1 MRIAYPDLY
10 FDEVPDLKKVID
22 SGWLTKGPYI
32 EEFERM
38 VKDYV
43 GAKYAIAVN
52 SGTAALHLSLI
63 SLNISSGD
71 EVIVPDFTFV
81 ATANAVEYTG
91 AKPVFADIDLKM
103 LNIDVEDIKKKITNK
118 TKAIMPVHGFGQSAD
133 MDEIRKI
140 AKEHNLFIIED
151 AACALGAKYKGEFCG
166 TMGELGCFSFHPR
179 KILTTAEGGIVV
191 TNNDEHAKLIERLR
205 DHGSIKRDD
214 RVYFNHCGYNY
225 RLSEL
230 HAVLGIAQMKKLDDI
245 IKKRQEAARKL
256 SILLSGIESL
266 QLPEIDKD
274 YQHIFQSYIVLLGEG
289 IDRSEFMTYLKRKD
303 IETVVGNHSLHSQP
317 FYKNKYGYKDSDV
330 PNSFAVAERSVALP
344 LYPQMTEEEINLLAE
359 TVRNAL

>member
-1 MRIAYPDLY
+1 MRITLPDLCY
-10 FDEVPDLKKVID
+10 EEVLDLQKVID
-22 SGWLTKGPYI
+22 SGWLTKGPYV

-38 VKDYV
+38 VKDYMGV
-43 GAKYAIAVN
+43 KYAIAVS
-52 SGTAALHLSLI
+52 SGTAALHLALI

-91 AKPVFADIDLKM
+91 AKPVFADIDLKTF
-103 LNIDVEDIKKKITNK
+103 NIDPEDIRRKITSK

-140 AKEHNLFIIED
+140 AHEHNLFIIED
-151 AACALGAKYKGEFCG
+151 AACAMGAEYKGEFCG
-166 TMGELGCFSFHPR
+166 VMGDLGCFSLHPR

-205 DHGSIKRDD
+205 DHGSIKKDG

-230 HAVLGIAQMKKLDDI
+230 HAVLGIAQMKKLNDI
-245 IKKRQEAARKL
+245 IKKRQKAAKEL
-256 SILLSGIESL
+256 SALLSGIASL
-266 QLPEIDKD
+266 RLPEISENC
-274 YQHIFQSYIVLLGEG
+274 QHIFQAYVVLLNQEV
-289 IDRSEFMTYLKRKD
+289 DRSKFMSYLKSKD
-303 IETVVGNHSLHSQP
+303 IETVVGNYALHSQP
-317 FYKNKYGYKDSDV
+317 FYKNKYKYTPGDV
-330 PNSFAVAERSVALP
+330 SNSFIAGEKSVVLP
-344 LYPQMTEEEINLLAE
+344 LYPQMTEEEINLLAK
-359 TVRNAL
+359 TVKSAL

>member
-1 MRIAYPDLY
+1 MRITYPDLY

-22 SGWLTKGPYI
+22 SGWLTKGPYV

-38 VKDYV
+38 IKNYV
-43 GAKYAIAVN
+43 GAKYAIAVS
-52 SGTAALHLSLI
+52 SGTAALHLALI

-91 AKPVFADIDLKM
+91 AKPVFADIDLKT
-103 LNIDVEDIKKKITNK
+103 LNIDTEDIKKKITDK
-118 TKAIMPVHGFGQSAD
+118 TKVIMPVHGFGQSAN

-140 AKEHNLFIIED
+140 AKEHNLFIVED

-166 TMGELGCFSFHPR
+166 TMGDLGCFSFHPR

-205 DHGSIKRDD
+205 DHGSIKKDG

-256 SILLSGIESL
+256 STLLSGIESL

-289 IDRSEFMTYLKRKD
+289 IDRYEFMTNLKGKD

-317 FYKNKYGYKDSDV
+317 FYKNKYGYKDSDI
-330 PNSFAVAERSVALP
+330 PNSFAAAERSVALP

-359 TVRNAL
+359 TVRNTL